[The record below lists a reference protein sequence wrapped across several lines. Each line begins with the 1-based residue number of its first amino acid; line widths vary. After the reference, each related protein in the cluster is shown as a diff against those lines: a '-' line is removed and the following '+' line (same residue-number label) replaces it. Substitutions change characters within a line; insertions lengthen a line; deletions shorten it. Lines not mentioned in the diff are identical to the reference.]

1 MSGLFVTSL
10 VAGLATTP
18 FGIYHFHRAA
28 PLTLVAN
35 MLAMPAVALV
45 VMPMVLLTVVLMPF
59 GLEALPLA
67 IMDWGLAWVVGV
79 AAWTTDWSSNVGG
92 VRMVPALSL
101 LLVVVGFLW
110 LALWRE
116 RWRLLGFLP
125 IAVAVPIAILAPR
138 PDILV
143 DGDGATVAARGTDGR
158 LSIVEERGS
167 RFAIEYWLRA
177 DADPREADAADLGDG
192 VLCDP
197 LGCTGAVGAGAARV
211 SLVLKPGAFAEDCQL
226 AAIVVSRLRA
236 PGFCRDT
243 AIVIDRTDLDRRG
256 AHAVYRVGEEGA
268 ATEQFRVATAY
279 PDIPRPWMAVFNNGE

>member
-1 MSGLFVTSL
+1 
-10 VAGLATTP
+10 
-18 FGIYHFHRAA
+18 
-28 PLTLVAN
+28 
-35 MLAMPAVALV
+35 
-45 VMPMVLLTVVLMPF
+45 
-59 GLEALPLA
+59 
-67 IMDWGLAWVVGV
+67 MDWGLAWVIGV

-101 LLVVVGFLW
+101 FLVVVGFLW

-125 IAVAVPIAILAPR
+125 IAVAIPIAILAPR
-138 PDILV
+138 PDVLV

-177 DADPREADAADLGDG
+177 DADPREADAPDLGGG

-197 LGCTGAVGAGAARV
+197 LGCTGAVGAGATKV
-211 SLVLKPGAFAEDCQL
+211 SLVLKPGAFAEDCRL
-226 AAIVVSRLRA
+226 AAIVVSRLSA
-236 PGFCRDT
+236 PGFCHDT
-243 AIVIDRTDLDRRG
+243 AIVIDRADLDRRG

-279 PDIPRPWMAVFNNGE
+279 PDIPRPWMRAFNSGE